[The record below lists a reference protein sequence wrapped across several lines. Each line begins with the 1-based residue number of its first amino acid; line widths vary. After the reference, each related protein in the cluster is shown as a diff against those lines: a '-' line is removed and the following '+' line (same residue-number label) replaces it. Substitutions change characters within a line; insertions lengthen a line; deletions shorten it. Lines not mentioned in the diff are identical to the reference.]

1 MALEDASYVIMEVHQ
16 SDRLCEQRTP
26 TKLLGMLGLA
36 LPACVQYACNLNLAI
51 IPPHETSVP
60 VPLYIVMARMHHGF
74 VYDSAGPATHVKSA
88 PSSL

>member
-26 TKLLGMLGLA
+26 TKLLGMLGLD
-36 LPACVQYACNLNLAI
+36 LPACVQYACNLNLAV

-60 VPLYIVMARMHHGF
+60 VPLYIR
-74 VYDSAGPATHVKSA
+74 YDSAGPATHVNSA